1 LDPVDIEILRAELDA
16 LVGEL
21 EAERWRHVAG
31 LEPAPTIGAI
41 FDAHHRAA
49 HKDTLAQ
56 LVARGE
62 PDLANRVAMLRVE
75 RVQAEEEEAWREA
88 EIEASALGPDGPV
101 TLDEAAL
108 ALLGERDRGRRLAFG
123 RAVGDASNLAA
134 REAAV
139 EKRARARAEVA
150 LLPEWEAVV
159 EGDLLLA
166 ATDDAYRDVLGWL
179 VRREAG
185 LSLPPSGDLA
195 RADLLFALALHGW
208 DGLFPRG
215 MLAIVLEK
223 SAAPL
228 RLELG
233 RVRIDDAA
241 RPGAWPGAHALGTRV
256 SLRRQGGAA
265 DYAGLFEAAGA
276 ALANAA
282 APPHRR
288 APAAPFTVGAL
299 LAGLLSDRAFLAARL
314 DVERKHA
321 ADLSRALALRQL
333 FRLRARAAALRVAAE
348 VERGAS
354 GAAWHEAHRDALTAA
369 SLAAWPYGLA
379 ARDADGAAHLAALR
393 GAARAEVLRR
403 ELVERCDTDWWK
415 NPRSVPVLGNLLAA
429 GGAWEREEPKL
440 ALAGEG
446 LVAVME

>member
-1 LDPVDIEILRAELDA
+1 MDPVDIEILRAELDA

-21 EAERWRHVAG
+21 EAERWRHVSG
-31 LEPAPTIGAI
+31 LEPAPAIGAI

-49 HKDTLAQ
+49 HRDTIAQ

-62 PDLANRVAMLRVE
+62 PDLASRVAALRVE

-88 EIEASALGPDGPV
+88 EGEAHALGPDGPV
-101 TLDEAAL
+101 ALDDAAL

-123 RAVGDASNLAA
+123 RAVAEASNLAA

-139 EKRARARAEVA
+139 EKRARARSEVA

-159 EGDLLLA
+159 EADLLLA
-166 ATDDAYRDVLGWL
+166 GTDDGYRDVLGWL

-215 MLAIVLEK
+215 VLAIVLEK
-223 SAAPL
+223 TAAPL

-233 RVRIDDAA
+233 RVRIDDAS
-241 RPGAWPGAHALGTRV
+241 RRGAWPGAHALGTRV
-256 SLRRQGGAA
+256 SLRRQGGAT
-265 DYAGLFEAAGA
+265 DYAGVFEAAGA

-288 APAAPFTVGAL
+288 APAASSTMGVL
-299 LAGLLSDRAFLAARL
+299 LAGLLQDPGFLAARL

-321 ADLSRALALRQL
+321 GD
-333 FRLRARAAALRVAAE
+333 
-348 VERGAS
+348 
-354 GAAWHEAHRDALTAA
+354 
-369 SLAAWPYGLA
+369 
-379 ARDADGAAHLAALR
+379 
-393 GAARAEVLRR
+393 
-403 ELVERCDTDWWK
+403 
-415 NPRSVPVLGNLLAA
+415 
-429 GGAWEREEPKL
+429 
-440 ALAGEG
+440 
-446 LVAVME
+446 